1 MSQNVKR
8 PALGQGL
15 SALLGPDIEKAQSV
29 KLPEGEKSFEAS
41 PNFVSIHKVVSGKYQ
56 PRKTFDEYEIEQL
69 AQSIRENGIIQ
80 PIIVRATASDEYEI
94 IAGERRWRA
103 ADRAG
108 LEYVPVIV
116 RQNISD
122 QQALEIA
129 LLENVQR
136 QDLDTIEEAE
146 GYQRLIQ
153 EFGYTQEA
161 IAHTLGKSRPHVANT
176 LRLLN
181 LPPLILVYLREKKL
195 SPGHARVLLSLDKVE
210 AEEIAKLIIKK
221 NLTVRQTE
229 RLIKNIHTK
238 DVHPRISKGPL
249 PHYKPEALVE
259 LEQIVQKVF
268 QAPCQILENK
278 AGIQLTITFKNY
290 DHFDQFLNKVAE

>member
-1 MSQNVKR
+1 MNQNTKR

-15 SALLGPDIEKAQSV
+15 SALLGPDIAQVKSIEMPEKEQGVEMS
-29 KLPEGEKSFEAS
+29 S
-41 PNFVSIHKVVSGKYQ
+41 NFISIHKVVSGRYQ
-56 PRKTFDEYEIEQL
+56 PRKTFDDYEIEQL

-80 PIIVRATASDEYEI
+80 PIIVRPRASGEYEI

-108 LEYVPVIV
+108 LEYVPVII

-136 QDLDTIEEAE
+136 QDLDAIEEAE

-161 IAHTLGKSRPHVANT
+161 IAQTLGKSRPHVANT

-181 LPPLILVYLREKKL
+181 LAPLVLMYLKEKKL
-195 SPGHARVLLSLDKVE
+195 SPGHARVLLSLDRAE
-210 AEEIAKLIIKK
+210 AEEAATLIIKK
-221 NLTVRQTE
+221 NLTVRQAE
-229 RLIKNIHTK
+229 RLIKNLHTT
-238 DVHPRISKGPL
+238 DAHPRIFKDS
-249 PHYKPEALVE
+249 PHKYKPEALVE

-278 AGIQLTITFKNY
+278 AGVQLTITFKNY